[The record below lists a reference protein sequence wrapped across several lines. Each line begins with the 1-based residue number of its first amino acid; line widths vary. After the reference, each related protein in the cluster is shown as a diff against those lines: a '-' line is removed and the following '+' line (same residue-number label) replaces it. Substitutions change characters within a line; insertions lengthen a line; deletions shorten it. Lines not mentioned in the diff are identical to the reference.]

1 MSAITIKNL
10 PARGRLD
17 LKAMSALR
25 GAGGEW
31 VYGWIRPYVD
41 GAPSFGPVVNFYQI
55 NNSYHADQM
64 NNQIQVVAINNSAPN
79 SNISVALDEHGANF
93 KRR

>member
-10 PARGRLD
+10 PACDLLD
-17 LKAMSALR
+17 LKAMSSLR

-41 GAPSFGPVVNFYQI
+41 GAQSFGPVVNFYQI
-55 NNSYHADQM
+55 NNSYYADQM
-64 NNQIQVVAINNSAPN
+64 NNQFQVVAINNSAPN
-79 SNISVALDEHGANF
+79 SNISVALDERGANT
-93 KRR
+93 RRP